1 MLYTYPHYYR
11 KFQCIAS
18 ECEDTCCAG
27 WEIMIDDKALEK
39 YKKAKGPIGNRLK
52 NSINWKEGS
61 FLQYHHRCAFLNDEN
76 LCDLY
81 TEMGPD
87 SLCRTCRM
95 YPRHVEEFEGSR
107 EYSLCLSCME
117 AAKIILGC
125 EEKVRF
131 LTKEDE
137 KDETYDDF
145 DFFLYTK
152 LMDARDLIFKIL
164 QDRSLDMKLR
174 MAEVLALAHDLQR
187 RVRDNVLYQADA
199 LFEKYNS
206 PRRDAYFKEKLAD
219 IKGYSRYEAVKAV
232 IALLE
237 KMEPLNHQWPKYRD
251 GLKVC
256 LLEAGEAAYEANWK
270 SFLESPEAAKLE
282 LWTEQ
287 LMVYFVYTYFCG
299 GVYNENPYGK
309 MKAAIISTIMIQ
321 DMMLAHWMKHG
332 TLTLKEAADVA
343 HRYSREI
350 EHSDENK
357 GLLEDTLSCEG
368 EFRLRALLAAL

>member
-1 MLYTYPHYYR
+1 M
-11 KFQCIAS
+11 
-18 ECEDTCCAG
+18 
-27 WEIMIDDKALEK
+27 
-39 YKKAKGPIGNRLK
+39 
-52 NSINWKEGS
+52 
-61 FLQYHHRCAFLNDEN
+61 QYHHRCAFLNDEN

-125 EEKVRF
+125 EEKVQF

-137 KDETYDDF
+137 KEETYEDF

-164 QDRSLDMKLR
+164 QDRSLDMRLR

-187 RVRDNVLYQADA
+187 RVRDNVLYQTDA

-206 PRRDAYFKEKLAD
+206 SRRDGYFKEKLAG
-219 IKGYSRYEAVKAV
+219 ITGYSRYEVIKA
-232 IALLE
+232 IMDLLE
-237 KMEPLNHQWPKYRD
+237 KMEPLNHQWPEYRD
-251 GLKVC
+251 ELKVC
-256 LLEAGEAAYEANWK
+256 LLGDGEAAYEEMRKA
-270 SFLESPEAAKLE
+270 FFQRPEAEKMN

-309 MKAAIISTIMIQ
+309 MKAAIVSTIMIQ
-321 DMMLAHWMKHG
+321 DMMMAHWKKHG

-357 GLLEDTLSCEG
+357 GLLEETLTREE

>member
-39 YKKAKGPIGNRLK
+39 YKKAKGPVGNRLK

-125 EEKVRF
+125 EEKVQF

-137 KDETYDDF
+137 KEETYEDF

-164 QDRSLDMKLR
+164 QDRSLDMRLR

-187 RVRDNVLYQADA
+187 RVRDNVLYQTDA

-206 PRRDAYFKEKLAD
+206 SRRDGYFKEKLAR
-219 IKGYSRYEAVKAV
+219 I
-232 IALLE
+232 
-237 KMEPLNHQWPKYRD
+237 
-251 GLKVC
+251 
-256 LLEAGEAAYEANWK
+256 
-270 SFLESPEAAKLE
+270 
-282 LWTEQ
+282 T
-287 LMVYFVYTYFCG
+287 
-299 GVYNENPYGK
+299 
-309 MKAAIISTIMIQ
+309 
-321 DMMLAHWMKHG
+321 
-332 TLTLKEAADVA
+332 
-343 HRYSREI
+343 
-350 EHSDENK
+350 
-357 GLLEDTLSCEG
+357 
-368 EFRLRALLAAL
+368 

>member
-18 ECEDTCCAG
+18 ECEDTCCVG
-27 WEIMIDDKALEK
+27 WEIMIDNKALEK

-237 KMEPLNHQWPKYRD
+237 KMEPLNHQWPEYRD

-270 SFLESPEAAKLE
+270 RFLESPEAVKLE

-309 MKAAIISTIMIQ
+309 MKAAVISTLMIQ